1 MARFTKTVNIWN
13 LDSEQRAAL
22 QIGQW
27 VSAGEDGPRGRFY
40 GEGSSTVAAWV
51 GNARRSGDYRSYMS
65 TIHNYGKVVRA
76 TAALVALRNSNEQA
90 AA

>member
-1 MARFTKTVNIWN
+1 MARFTKTVNIWD

-22 QIGQW
+22 QVGQW
-27 VSAGEDGPRGRFY
+27 VCAGENGPRGRFY
-40 GEGSSTVAAWV
+40 GEGSSTVAAWI
-51 GNARRSGDYRSYMS
+51 GNAKGSRDYRGYMS
-65 TIHNYGKVVRA
+65 TMHNYGKVVRA